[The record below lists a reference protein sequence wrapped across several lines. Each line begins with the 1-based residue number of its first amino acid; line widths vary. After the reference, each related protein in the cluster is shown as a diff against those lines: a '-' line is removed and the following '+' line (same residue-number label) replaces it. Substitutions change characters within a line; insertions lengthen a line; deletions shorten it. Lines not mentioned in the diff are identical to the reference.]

1 MSIYDILRNPEEVF
15 THLIEYILKTAPAK
29 IWSNPESFVT
39 FTTSQINEV
48 ERFAEN
54 IYSGNDDLNTSYS
67 KTIFFIFLAKLC

>member
-29 IWSNPESFVT
+29 IWSNPESFIT

-48 ERFAEN
+48 
-54 IYSGNDDLNTSYS
+54 
-67 KTIFFIFLAKLC
+67 